1 MLLAHQPA
9 GPDHGH
15 DLLRVDHERSVVRV
29 AAAEAEVR
37 G

>member
-1 MLLAHQPA
+1 MLLAHEPA

-15 DLLRVDHERSVVRV
+15 DLLRVGHDPSVVLF
-29 AAAEAEVR
+29 AASEAEVR